1 MGVLPAAH
9 HSRLY
14 DCMDFIHCYCYN
26 NATVLLLPLLSS
38 TCPGER
44 THHSTYHSSLRQ
56 MGYSALHWA
65 AHNGHV
71 DAIIMLL
78 EHGAELEA
86 ETKVC
91 ASNSYIYKDGSK

>member
-1 MGVLPAAH
+1 
-9 HSRLY
+9 
-14 DCMDFIHCYCYN
+14 
-26 NATVLLLPLLSS
+26 
-38 TCPGER
+38 
-44 THHSTYHSSLRQ
+44 

-91 ASNSYIYKDGSK
+91 ASISYMYLDGSI